1 MVKFQ
6 KYVGERPAK
15 VVVGRTLVEFDADGI
30 AEVAEEVAEILSQI
44 PNEYRLV
51 DASEGQGKGA
61 QKSQEG
67 AGDAVTDP
75 EGDNKGEGENG
86 ADEGAEAATEGDEDA
101 DKADEVAEAAE
112 APAEAAGTP
121 KPVTPPKR
129 KAPTTTK
136 K

>member
-61 QKSQEG
+61 QKPQEGAGDAVTDPDGDNKGEGAQKPQEG

-86 ADEGAEAATEGDEDA
+86 ADKG
-101 DKADEVAEAAE
+101 
-112 APAEAAGTP
+112 AEAAGTP